1 MSSPKSSSQLA
12 SPSRYMFCD
21 GGKSSLQ
28 EHFSRVFEVGKLQ
41 TVTRQLT
48 LVYDEESATK
58 LNQEKERQMLYRG
71 SSGPDGY
78 MSVSQVETVLMKGVV
93 EQPSVGQRKNKHHV
107 GTSSGT
113 ALANV
118 KLTQLSERWAIPA
131 RKKWEML
138 KSSASSASPGLQS
151 SMREDAA
158 DEVVNPEAMSKALVE
173 ELLFRSKAVLFL
185 HLTARDD
192 LCALAAIE
200 SKVPYVAITCSEEHT
215 VCLSKHLEE
224 EVFKMF
230 LDDTSRFYKSD
241 LAKSLKQKTASKKR
255 GAQEVGDDAAN
266 VVTKSRAKAD
276 PKSAEAQPAAKKLLR
291 RRLLPRRLLQRRPR
305 QLQKLRLRPRRR
317 KPPRRT
323 MRNWRTSWRRRRM
336 RRKKTK
342 RRKKKSQRT
351 KTSDERFR

>member
-1 MSSPKSSSQLA
+1 M
-12 SPSRYMFCD
+12 
-21 GGKSSLQ
+21 Q

-131 RKKWEML
+131 QKKWEML
-138 KSSASSASPGLQS
+138 KSSASSASPGPQS

-276 PKSAEAQPAAKKLLR
+276 PKSAEAQPAAKKAA
-291 RRLLPRRLLQRRPR
+291 
-305 QLQKLRLRPRRR
+305 
-317 KPPRRT
+317 
-323 MRNWRTSWRRRRM
+323 S
-336 RRKKTK
+336 KKAASK
-342 RRKKKSQRT
+342 KAASKKAKAAPKAKVEAKKKKAT
-351 KTSDERFR
+351 KKDNEELENELEEEEDEEEEDEEEEEEEPEDEDE